1 MSLARTSFFGFSLPS
16 ISRSISS
23 DSSKGGRV
31 MRAHHRSE
39 TLLAPSL
46 ACQAPLAAPGLSR
59 VARAVLALSLMAGT
73 SSALAFISGST
84 GADGDLAPAVD
95 TVVTLPPSGILNY
108 ASINIPAGVKVTFRK
123 NVTNTPVVLLVA
135 GNATIAGT
143 IDVGGKP
150 SAAAGSAGDGVLAD
164 DGNPGEGGP
173 GGYAGGRGGRPGA
186 IDLPERIGGKGL
198 GPGGGSSS
206 LRATCNGLDWEIAN
220 TVGYGGGTG
229 GGFGS
234 VGGTSSAYCVEPIAG
249 PVYGAVELLPLIGGS
264 GGGGGQAGRNWAGSG
279 GAGGGGALLIAVSG
293 TLTIANTTGK
303 ILANGGRAGDVATV
317 GCDSMNRASGG
328 GGGSGGAIRLVATTI
343 AGNGEV
349 SANGGSS
356 GSYTCGYRGG
366 SGGAGR
372 IRLEAENVT
381 RTTGTSPSASSAQ
394 PGPVF
399 IAGTPTL
406 KITSVA
412 GANVPEPP
420 TGVADVKL
428 PVGTVN
434 PVTVTFATTGV
445 PVGNTVRLAVT
456 PNNGPEVS
464 TVSTA
469 LTGTPQ
475 AATASASIALPGGSS
490 TLQASITYTV
500 VVAMGN
506 ALSQFAQGE
515 RVERI
520 SLMAGLD
527 GRSRTT
533 LITVS
538 GREFEASPEALA
550 MLRVASLGG

>member
-1 MSLARTSFFGFSLPS
+1 MSHSFDALSRFTSSIPS
-16 ISRSISS
+16 IST

-39 TLLAPSL
+39 TPLAPSL
-46 ACQAPLAAPGLSR
+46 ARLAPRVTPGLSR
-59 VARAVLALSLMAGT
+59 VTHAVLALSLMAGA
-73 SSALAFISGST
+73 SSAMAFISGST

-95 TVVTLPPSGILNY
+95 TVITLPPSGILNY
-108 ASINIPAGVKVTFRK
+108 ASINIPAGVKVTFKK
-123 NVTNTPVVLLVA
+123 NTTNTPVVLLVA

-143 IDVGGKP
+143 IDVSGK
-150 SAAAGSAGDGVLAD
+150 SSTTSGTAGDGVIAD

-173 GGYAGGRGGRPGA
+173 GGYSGGRGGRPGA
-186 IDLPERIGGKGL
+186 AALLERLGGKGL
-198 GPGGGSSS
+198 GPGGG
-206 LRATCNGLDWEIAN
+206 LAGPRQLCNGESYENLYSI
-220 TVGYGGGTG
+220 GYSGGGG

-234 VGGTSSAYCVEPIAG
+234 LGSNGGYYNCSATTAG
-249 PVYGAVELLPLIGGS
+249 PAYGSVELLPLIGGS
-264 GGGGGQAGRNWAGSG
+264 GGGGGIGGPNFSGSG
-279 GAGGGGALLIAVSG
+279 GGGGGGALLIAVSG
-293 TLTIANTTGK
+293 TLTVNSSTGK
-303 ILANGGRAGDVATV
+303 ILANGGNSGSVSGA
-317 GCDSMNRASGG
+317 GCDTANQSSAG
-328 GGGSGGAIRLVATTI
+328 GGGSGGAIRLIATNLT
-343 AGNGEV
+343 GNGEI
-349 SANGGSS
+349 SARYGSS
-356 GSYTCGYRGG
+356 GSASCGA
-366 SGGAGR
+366 SGGAGGNGR
-372 IRLEAENVT
+372 VRLEAESVT
-381 RTTGTSPSASSAQ
+381 RTAGTTPAASTAQ

-412 GANVPEPP
+412 GVNVPEPP

-428 PVGTVN
+428 PVGTAN

-469 LTGTPQ
+469 LAGTPQ
-475 AATASASIALPGGSS
+475 AATASATIALPGGSS
-490 TLQASITYTV
+490 TLQATITYTV

-538 GREFEASPEALA
+538 GREFEATPEALA
-550 MLRVASLGG
+550 MLRVASMGG

>member
-1 MSLARTSFFGFSLPS
+1 MKAHAHDSL
-16 ISRSISS
+16 
-23 DSSKGGRV
+23 DKHHHSKGGRV
-31 MRAHHRSE
+31 MRAHH
-39 TLLAPSL
+39 
-46 ACQAPLAAPGLSR
+46 LSTIR
-59 VARAVLALSLMAGT
+59 HAVMTLALMATAHG
-73 SSALAFISGST
+73 AHAFNSGST

-108 ASINIPAGVKVTFRK
+108 ASINIPAGVKVTFKK
-123 NVTNTPVVLLVA
+123 NTTNTPVVLLVA
-135 GNATIAGT
+135 GNATISGV

-150 SAAAGSAGDGVLAD
+150 SAASGTAGDGVLAD

-173 GGYAGGRGGRPGA
+173 GGYSGGRGGRPGA
-186 IDLPERIGGKGL
+186 IDLLERIGGKGL
-198 GPGGGSSS
+198 GPGGGSSTMRS
-206 LRATCNGLDWEIAN
+206 TCNGVDWESSNA
-220 TVGYGGGTG
+220 VGYGGGTG

-234 VGGTSSAYCVEPIAG
+234 AGGTSSAYCIEPPVG
-249 PVYGAVELLPLIGGS
+249 PIYGATELLPLIGGS

-293 TLTIANTTGK
+293 TLTVTNTTGK
-303 ILANGGRAGDVATV
+303 ILASGGRAGDVATV
-317 GCDSMNRASGG
+317 GCDSLNRASGG
-328 GGGSGGAIRLVATTI
+328 GGGSGGAIRLVATTL
-343 AGNGEV
+343 AGNGEI
-349 SANGGSS
+349 SASGGGS

-366 SGGAGR
+366 AGGTGR

-381 RTTGTSPSASSAQ
+381 RTAGTTPAASSAQ
-394 PGPVF
+394 PGPIF

-412 GANVPEPP
+412 GVNVPEQP

-428 PVGTVN
+428 PVGTAN

-445 PVGNTVRLAVT
+445 PLGNTVRLAVT

-469 LTGTPQ
+469 LAGAPQ
-475 AATASASIALPGGSS
+475 AATASASIALPGGAS
-490 TLQASITYTV
+490 TLQATITYTV
-500 VVAMGN
+500 VVAMGE
-506 ALSQFAQGE
+506 ALSRFAQGE

-520 SLMAGLD
+520 TLTASLD

-538 GREFEASPEALA
+538 GREFEASSEALA
-550 MLRVASLGG
+550 AMRLASQGG